1 MVRTLTA
8 KTQIPDRRH
17 AVAALIDAARLVGR
31 VITLPVCSGIHLRG
45 STKKLSTKRAR
56 TTRINFQSRVNT
68 KNREEEKNT

>member
-56 TTRINFQSRVNT
+56 TTRINFQSVNT